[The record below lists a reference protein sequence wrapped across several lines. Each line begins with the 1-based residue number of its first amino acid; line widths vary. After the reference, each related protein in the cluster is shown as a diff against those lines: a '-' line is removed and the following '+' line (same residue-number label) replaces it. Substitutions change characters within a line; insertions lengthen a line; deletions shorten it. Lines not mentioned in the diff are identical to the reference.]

1 MYSCRDEHVNLFIVA
16 RLDCNLPSLHSHFN
30 LNSSWKLKT
39 PFLYCALLVWVCVC
53 VSVFAFVCAWCG
65 VVCVDFVH
73 QQTKMARKLWT
84 ANVRA
89 SMATPVGVALLSPV
103 ANTVAAALRAG
114 NAFRNGRTSIF
125 NGHMYRGG
133 HVKRKKWFYLFISP
147 KNTQTNY

>member
-1 MYSCRDEHVNLFIVA
+1 MS
-16 RLDCNLPSLHSHFN
+16 
-30 LNSSWKLKT
+30 
-39 PFLYCALLVWVCVC
+39 VC

-65 VVCVDFVH
+65 VVCVWVCVDFVH

-89 SMATPVGVALLSPV
+89 SLATPVGVALVSPV

-133 HVKRKKWFYLFISP
+133 HVKSDFIYLYRP
-147 KNTQTNY
+147 KIHKQIINAHFAVCFDSANDGKIMPKDEDYAIDKSII

>member
-1 MYSCRDEHVNLFIVA
+1 MS
-16 RLDCNLPSLHSHFN
+16 
-30 LNSSWKLKT
+30 
-39 PFLYCALLVWVCVC
+39 VC
-53 VSVFAFVCAWCG
+53 VFAFVCAWCG
-65 VVCVDFVH
+65 VWVCVDFVH

-89 SMATPVGVALLSPV
+89 SLATPVGVALVSPV

-133 HVKRKKWFYLFISP
+133 HVKSDFIYLYRP
-147 KNTQTNY
+147 KIHKQIINAHFAVCFDSANDGKIMPKDKDYAIDKSII